1 MADWR
6 TELSGIINGKGS
18 ATRAELENAQFEAF
32 LNHTA
37 KPALQQLAEELTG
50 YGRDVAIR
58 EAPASIVLTV
68 RRDGL
73 EEITFRVM
81 KRYVSSG
88 IVPYAEVRLAKGTH
102 YAKYEASF
110 KEPQVTD
117 LDAIAVRDIITS
129 FLKHY
134 RMIHGS
140 EAS

>member
-6 TELSGIINGKGS
+6 AELSGIINGKGS
-18 ATRAELENAQFEAF
+18 ATRAELEHAQFEAF
-32 LNHTA
+32 LNNTV
-37 KPALQQLAEELTG
+37 KPALQQLTEELTS
-50 YGRDVAIR
+50 YGRDAAIR

-88 IVPYAEVRLAKGTH
+88 IIPYAEIRLAKGTH
-102 YAKYEASF
+102 YAKHEASF
-110 KEPQVTD
+110 KDPQTSD
-117 LDAIAVRDIITS
+117 LDAITPRDIIS
-129 FLKHY
+129 CFLKHY

-140 EAS
+140 EAN